1 MHGRC
6 NLMDIFNEL
15 VSHYFELQ
23 PEAFRPVPFG
33 LTNHSRIVDIN
44 NRSYIA
50 RIYDKSTKTIDRLRY
65 EIELTAFL
73 TQQQLSFDVPFFLR
87 TINDSTYVELSNG
100 QLGVMMLFIEGAAP
114 DLERLLDVEEYGR
127 VVGEVSVALQ
137 AYLPSA
143 QSSSHISFNRVES
156 LHPLANNNHVLQFL
170 SKPPFFIAQQKL
182 DKIIEIMNELK
193 HIQPKLDQLPKQV
206 VHHDL
211 LLFNLL
217 IDPETRKMNGVL
229 DFDFASYDVRA
240 LEPAIC
246 ITHLVQ
252 VNSQP
257 LEAIAVFWSEYK
269 RFMELTPVEIVYVPA
284 LIRLYYIAL
293 IYIYIGQAYSGRE
306 IEQYFLFIVD
316 QLEHMEQWLGQ
327 HAHELE
333 SILKGEV

>member
-1 MHGRC
+1 
-6 NLMDIFNEL
+6 MDIFNEL
-15 VSHYFELQ
+15 VSHYFEVQ
-23 PEAFRPVPFG
+23 PEAFHPVPFG

-50 RIYDKSTKTIDRLRY
+50 RIYDKSTKTVARLRD

-73 TQQQLSFDVPFFLR
+73 TQQQLSFDVPYFLR

-100 QLGVMMLFIEGAAP
+100 QLGVMMLFIEGGAP

-127 VVGEVSVALQ
+127 VVGEISTALQ
-137 AYLPSA
+137 AYQPSV
-143 QSSSHISFNRVES
+143 SPHISFNRAES

-170 SKPPFFIAQQKL
+170 SKPPFFIAQHKL
-182 DKIIEIMNELK
+182 DNIIETMKELK
-193 HIQPKLDQLPKQV
+193 QIQPILDQLPKQV

-240 LEPAIC
+240 LEPAVC

-257 LEAIAVFWSEYK
+257 LEAIAVFWREYK
-269 RFMELTPVEIVYVPA
+269 RYMELTPVEIEYVPA

-316 QLEHMEQWLGQ
+316 QSEHMEQWLGQ